1 MYLKLVLVEVVHILT
16 TNILIIYLITCN
28 LNLYTSL
35 FTKLNILICC
45 VYNLYKDFLIFTKN
59 VKLILKTLRIS
70 LQFKLKGLVLW

>member
-1 MYLKLVLVEVVHILT
+1 MLVEVVHILT

-45 VYNLYKDFLIFTKN
+45 VYNLYKGIP
-59 VKLILKTLRIS
+59 
-70 LQFKLKGLVLW
+70 